1 MDVLGLVRQDHRRL
15 EALLERCERTDH
27 DDAEER
33 TVLLAQ
39 LDAALRHHVDEEE
52 ALLYPAFP
60 LPDRDL
66 LARGTEQHRLITTL
80 ADELTTIP
88 PDADTFQPKL
98 HALAIQVR
106 AHLDTEDATLL
117 TALEALLDDA
127 TLLDLGRRLEDRK
140 HVVAAQEALKTTTT
154 ELLQRPR
161 LRLKMTLAAT
171 ATLAAITFE
180 ISRRRRAK
188 GP

>member
-27 DDAEER
+27 DVEER

-88 PDADTFQPKL
+88 PDADAFQPKL
-98 HALAIQVR
+98 QALAKQVR

-117 TALEALLDDA
+117 TALEALLDDD
-127 TLLDLGRRLEDRK
+127 LLDLGRRLEDRK

-154 ELLQRPR
+154 ELLRRPR
-161 LRLKMTLAAT
+161 LRLKVTLAAT